1 MDLEPTQSL
10 QKMPPEIKRGTLV
23 ASLAPLG
30 TGTSAVLSQ
39 EGEEDHGERTALVP
53 APDPGCP

>member
-10 QKMPPEIKRGTLV
+10 QKMPPESKPGTLV

-30 TGTSAVLSQ
+30 TGTSAVRSQ
-39 EGEEDHGERTALVP
+39 EGREAHGEWTALVP
-53 APDPGCP
+53 ARDPGCP